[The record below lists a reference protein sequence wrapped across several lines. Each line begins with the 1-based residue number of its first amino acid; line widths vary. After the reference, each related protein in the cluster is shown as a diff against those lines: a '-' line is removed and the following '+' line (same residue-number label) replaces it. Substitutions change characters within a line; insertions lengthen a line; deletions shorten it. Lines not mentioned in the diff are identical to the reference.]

1 VAETARAQNAREL
14 EAKLA
19 DRLRKGAATA
29 VRANSKEK
37 REKNAKK
44 HLKNQNGRKFLYK
57 LKIQVKVKS

>member
-1 VAETARAQNAREL
+1 VLDRWRFGRESVRRWRETARAQNAREL

-37 REKNAKK
+37 NGGEK
-44 HLKNQNGRKFLYK
+44 R
-57 LKIQVKVKS
+57 